1 MLCEQCQQNTAEVLI
16 TQIESGKMTRT
27 QLCPTCA
34 LPVLES
40 IGPNETAGA
49 SFLSPTASG
58 EQQLLPDAIPLRG
71 PVTVE
76 EFSAALHLQP
86 YQVVGTLMRLGI
98 TASRR
103 DTIDEATAAD
113 LCMRYGVDVLKGQ

>member
-16 TQIESGKMTRT
+16 TRAESGTMRRT

-34 LPVLES
+34 QPVLES
-40 IGPNETAGA
+40 IGPDETAGA

-58 EQQLLPDAIPLRG
+58 ERQSLPDAIPLRG
-71 PVTVE
+71 PVTIE
-76 EFSAALHLQP
+76 EFSTALHLQP
-86 YQVVGTLMRLGI
+86 YQIVGTLMRLGI

-103 DTIDEATAAD
+103 ATINEATAAD
-113 LCMRYGVDVLKGQ
+113 LCTRYGVEVVKG